1 MRAAAQ
7 QSLFDDAGLQCPSA
21 AVGRRRPWFLVRR
34 VAVVISI
41 SCCATEQSKSRVPQH
56 DELHQH
62 QDQLPSCYRDF
73 LVSCNLKHTFEIR
86 LTSFC
91 GSQLVQR
98 AARVATSDC
107 YACVV
112 TAVTRVTKSKSQI
125 RICHVNQRCTSGC
138 GHFAKLSPG
147 FHDRLLTTV
156 SILNAMFRR
165 ALAVQPTVS
174 FC

>member
-7 QSLFDDAGLQCPSA
+7 QSLFDDAGLQCRSA

-107 YACVV
+107 VV
-112 TAVTRVTKSKSQI
+112 TAVTRVTKSKALSETISPMQMTDTK
-125 RICHVNQRCTSGC
+125 RHTHAAVCTPPSR
-138 GHFAKLSPG
+138 APVLK
-147 FHDRLLTTV
+147 LLTTI
-156 SILNAMFRR
+156 SILKAMLWR
-165 ALAVQPTVS
+165 ASAMQPTV
-174 FC
+174 